1 MAAALVDA
9 FDGKGGIDWSGRGS
23 GSGLR
28 LSVAVVSVLVLA
40 TRSFCSRRIVS
51 FRARELHKHE
61 DSEWTGLVVAVV

>member
-1 MAAALVDA
+1 MRLM
-9 FDGKGGIDWSGRGS
+9 GKGALTGVDDGS